1 MAGLSIR
8 RSIEVVVIVTEQFKQ
23 ELRAEL
29 QLAAE
34 EAQRRIEQMEV
45 QSRRLLADLQRT
57 DITQAMNA
65 RRQVEAER
73 RRGDAIKQDIQR
85 QIEETEKLEIGSEYP
100 RGTLE
105 GVVEV
110 NVGDNLF
117 KRLTGAQVVVKDGE
131 IIEIREAPAEG

>member
-1 MAGLSIR
+1 MAGLSVR

-23 ELRAEL
+23 ELKAEL

-34 EAQRRIEQMEV
+34 EAQRRVEQMEV

-57 DITQAMNA
+57 DITQAMSA

-73 RRGDAIKQDIQR
+73 RRGDAVKQDIQR
-85 QIEETEKLEIGSEYP
+85 QIEETDKLEIGSEYP

-110 NVGDNLF
+110 NAGDNLI
-117 KRLTGAQVVVKDGE
+117 KKLTGAQVVVKDGVV
-131 IIEIREAPAEG
+131 IEVREA

>member
-1 MAGLSIR
+1 MAGLSVR

-23 ELRAEL
+23 ELKAEL

-34 EAQRRIEQMEV
+34 EAQRRIEQMDV

-57 DITQAMNA
+57 DITQAMSA

-73 RRGDAIKQDIQR
+73 RRGDAVRQDIQR
-85 QIEETEKLEIGSEYP
+85 QIEETDKLEIGSEYP

-110 NVGDNLF
+110 NAGDSLI
-117 KRLTGAQVVVKDGE
+117 KKLTAAQVVVKDGVV
-131 IIEIREAPAEG
+131 IEVREA

>member
-1 MAGLSIR
+1 MAGLSVR

-23 ELRAEL
+23 ELKAEL

-34 EAQRRIEQMEV
+34 EAQRRIEQMDV

-73 RRGDAIKQDIQR
+73 RRGDAVKQDIQR
-85 QIEETEKLEIGSEYP
+85 QIEETDKLEIGSEYP

-110 NVGDNLF
+110 NAGDNLI
-117 KRLTGAQVVVKDGE
+117 KKLTGAQVVVKDGVV
-131 IIEIREAPAEG
+131 IEVREA

>member
-1 MAGLSIR
+1 MVGLSVR

-23 ELRAEL
+23 ELKAEL

-57 DITQAMNA
+57 DITQAMSA

-73 RRGDAIKQDIQR
+73 RRGDAVKQDIQR
-85 QIEETEKLEIGSEYP
+85 QIEETDKLEIGSEYP

-110 NVGDNLF
+110 NAGDNLI
-117 KRLTGAQVVVKDGE
+117 KKLTGAQVVVKDGVV
-131 IIEIREAPAEG
+131 IEVREA

>member
-1 MAGLSIR
+1 MAGLSVR

-23 ELRAEL
+23 ELKAEL

-57 DITQAMNA
+57 DITQAMSA

-73 RRGDAIKQDIQR
+73 RRGDAVRQDIQR
-85 QIEETEKLEIGSEYP
+85 QIEETDKLEIGSEYP

-110 NVGDNLF
+110 NAGDSLI
-117 KRLTGAQVVVKDGE
+117 KKLTAAQVVVKDGVV
-131 IIEIREAPAEG
+131 IEVREA

>member
-1 MAGLSIR
+1 MAGLSVR

-23 ELRAEL
+23 ELKAEL

-34 EAQRRIEQMEV
+34 EAQRRIEQMDV

-73 RRGDAIKQDIQR
+73 RRGDAVKQDIQR
-85 QIEETEKLEIGSEYP
+85 QIEETDKLEIGSEYP

-110 NVGDNLF
+110 NAGDNLI
-117 KRLTGAQVVVKDGE
+117 KKLTGAQVVVKDGVVV
-131 IIEIREAPAEG
+131 EIREA

>member
-1 MAGLSIR
+1 MAGLSVR

-23 ELRAEL
+23 ELKAEL

-73 RRGDAIKQDIQR
+73 RRGDAVKQDIQR
-85 QIEETEKLEIGSEYP
+85 QIEETDKLEIGSEYP

-110 NVGDNLF
+110 NVGDNLIG
-117 KRLTGAQVVVKDGE
+117 KLTGAQVVVKDGVVV
-131 IIEIREAPAEG
+131 EIREA

>member
-8 RSIEVVVIVTEQFKQ
+8 RSIEVVVIVTDQFKQ
-23 ELRAEL
+23 ELKAEL

-73 RRGDAIKQDIQR
+73 RRGDALKQDIQR
-85 QIEETEKLEIGSEYP
+85 QIEETDKLEIGSEYP

-110 NVGDNLF
+110 NAGDNLIG
-117 KRLTGAQVVVKDGE
+117 KLTGAQVVVKDGVV
-131 IIEIREAPAEG
+131 IEIREA

>member
-1 MAGLSIR
+1 MAGLSVR

-23 ELRAEL
+23 ELKAEL

-57 DITQAMNA
+57 DITQAMSA

-73 RRGDAIKQDIQR
+73 RRGDAVKQDIQR
-85 QIEETEKLEIGSEYP
+85 QIEETDKLEIGSEYP

-110 NVGDNLF
+110 NVGDNLI
-117 KRLTGAQVVVKDGE
+117 KKLTGAQVVVKDGVV
-131 IIEIREAPAEG
+131 IEVREA